1 MLGKRVCVCICYD
14 VNSIQVDA
22 FEVQLGAGV
31 LLQFRVGARVVTV
44 LADAGVHASG
54 YPEDHVLNKLPDAL
68 DAFEEGNRRIDLIV
82 ATHYDAD
89 HIKGLAPIIRDGSFE
104 IGEIWLPPVT
114 DDQTAF
120 PLGMPLSENQF
131 LGHAWLAEGGEA
143 KARRYLDA
151 ALAQCE
157 VLRGLETEALP
168 FANEQRGLSWDVSG
182 RREGMERAA
191 ASFGPHDGTWR
202 GIRERFRADLDE
214 CKGLDGEDECGCH
227 ADEVFDDPAE
237 TDPGNPS
244 AAGRSLF
251 PGILRSTLDFE
262 ARSQIW
268 QSNPVVAANHS
279 RSFAHLRRTTAS
291 GAITASHL
299 AEVIAAIKERAPR
312 IPVMFRTITDGEPD
326 RFRWNGRSRRFL
338 PAATGTRALP
348 TITLMGPSKGLV
360 EKHRDKLPV
369 LHQARL
375 ALLSEI
381 PIMDITPSNQLSYIF
396 KIEHEGQ
403 SLLISGDAGC
413 VDFKTSPRGNYHE
426 KLLDE
431 LGTLHVVQIAHHAGN
446 NAHFYRVLLA
456 AELAA
461 GEVPPYMILS
471 HATDDKHRPS
481 EAFARFV
488 DHFPKEV
495 DPYLLFTSRPK
506 AKRAQGLEDLVHAT
520 VGGEADV
527 GDVRL
532 VHDGARWNVDLHAVS
547 V

>member
-1 MLGKRVCVCICYD
+1 MLGKRVPVCICYD

-31 LLQFRVGARVVTV
+31 LLQFRVGGGAVTV
-44 LADAGVHASG
+44 LADAGVHAGG
-54 YPEDHVLNKLPDAL
+54 YAEDHVLNKLPDAM
-68 DAFEEGNRRIDLIV
+68 DAFEQGNRRIDLIV

-89 HIKGLAPIIRDGSFE
+89 HIKGLAPIIRDGSID

-120 PLGMPLSENQF
+120 PRGMSLSESQF
-131 LGHAWLAEGGEA
+131 LGHAWLGEGGEE
-143 KARRYLDA
+143 KARRYLNA

-157 VLRGLETEALP
+157 ELRGLETDALS
-168 FANEQRGLSWDVSG
+168 FTQEQKGLSPDLFA
-182 RREGMERAA
+182 RRSRLERAVVPPV
-191 ASFGPHDGTWR
+191 PHDGDWKAF
-202 GIRERFRADLDE
+202 RERFTAELHE

-227 ADEVFDDPAE
+227 ADEIFDESPVAHPD
-237 TDPGNPS
+237 GLS
-244 AAGRSLF
+244 SAGRSLF

-262 ARSQIW
+262 ARNQVW

-279 RSFAHLRRTTAS
+279 RSFAYLRRATAS
-291 GAITASHL
+291 NAITASHL
-299 AEVIAAIKERAPR
+299 AEVIEAIKEREPR
-312 IPVMFRTITDGEPD
+312 IPVMFRTIDDGEPD
-326 RFRWNGRSRRFL
+326 RFRWNRRNRRFV
-338 PAATGTRALP
+338 PAATGQDGLP
-348 TITLMGPSKGLV
+348 TITLLGPSKGLV

-369 LHQARL
+369 LHEARL

-396 KIEHEGQ
+396 KIEHEGR

-413 VDFKTSPRGNYHE
+413 VDFKSSPRGGYHE

-431 LGTLHVVQIAHHAGN
+431 LGSLDVVQIAHHAGN

-456 AELAA
+456 ADLAA
-461 GEVPPYMILS
+461 GEAPPYMILS

-481 EAFARFV
+481 EAFVRFV

-506 AKRAQGLEDLVHAT
+506 PVRAQGLEDLVHPT
-520 VGGEADV
+520 VGATGDV
-527 GDVRL
+527 GDVRI
-532 VHDGARWNVDLHAVS
+532 VHDDGQWSVERHAVS